1 MGELNYGIEYF
12 KDFNGW
18 NVEKQHRHKKNPTL
32 YFHQREVWWCAL
44 GVNIGF
50 EQDGKNAN
58 YSRPVVILKTFS
70 TNACLVVP
78 LTSQEKKGLFYFD
91 VGTVAGRQA
100 KANLSQIRFVD
111 KRRLVN
117 KVDTIDEEIFEKLR
131 SAIIQLNLS

>member
-1 MGELNYGIEYF
+1 MASEYF

-18 NVEKQHRHKKNPTL
+18 NLEKQRRQKENPTL
-32 YFHQREVWWCAL
+32 YFHQREVWWCIL

-58 YSRPVVILKTFS
+58 YSRPAVILKTFS
-70 TNACLVVP
+70 TNACLIVP
-78 LTSQEKKGLFYFD
+78 LTSRDKKGLFYFD
-91 VGTVAGRQA
+91 VGTVAGRLA

-117 KVDTIDEEIFEKLR
+117 KVDMIGEEIFEKLR